1 MRLVACRKWD
11 GPTLIEG
18 KLAITSPTYSEYRFS
33 EMSEPARFHSIYLKA
48 AS

>member
-1 MRLVACRKWD
+1 MRLVACRKCH

-33 EMSEPARFHSIYLKA
+33 ENVRTSTPSQHLS
-48 AS
+48 